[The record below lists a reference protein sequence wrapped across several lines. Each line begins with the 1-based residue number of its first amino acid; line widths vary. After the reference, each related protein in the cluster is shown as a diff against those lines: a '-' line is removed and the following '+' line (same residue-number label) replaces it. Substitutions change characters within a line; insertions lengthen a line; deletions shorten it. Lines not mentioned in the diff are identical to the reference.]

1 MRPLLLSLALPAVC
15 LAQAP
20 KPVLTFAKLH
30 HDFGKVAVDRKVSH
44 RFKAT
49 NTGMAPLQ
57 IKQVVPSCGCT
68 YTLVGQWY
76 LKPGESTEI
85 EATFNPAGMRGVVRK
100 SMQVVSDDPVNP
112 TITLSFEAEVI
123 QEIMPSTTALFFDEV
138 LRNSPARKASL
149 RLDSGNGQAVQV
161 IDAKAPGAPYLS
173 ATFRSEGKDVLVEV
187 SLDARKV
194 PPTRSSGVDVLTI
207 RTTSERMALI
217 PINIQWTLRP
227 SVLATPSRVAWVE
240 TSGKD
245 LRSVVTLKHA
255 DGRAFRILSAKTT
268 HPLLRAEGIGKSAG
282 LQQEIA
288 VVLGSQAKAGSYN
301 ERVILTLDDPD
312 QPEMEI
318 RVSAILR

>member
-1 MRPLLLSLALPAVC
+1 MRPFFLCLALPAIC
-15 LAQAP
+15 IAQDQ

-30 HDFGKVAVDRKVSH
+30 HDFGRISADRKVSY

-49 NTGMAPLQ
+49 NTGGAPLQ

-100 SMQVVSDDPVNP
+100 SMQVVSDDPINR

-138 LRNSPARKASL
+138 QRNATPRKGSL
-149 RLDSGNGQAVQV
+149 RLESGNGQAVQV

-173 ATFRSEGKDVLVEV
+173 ASFRSEGKDVLVEV
-187 SLDARKV
+187 ALDARKV
-194 PPTRSSGVDVLTI
+194 PPTRMSGVDVLTI
-207 RTTSERMALI
+207 RTTNERMALI
-217 PINIQWTLRP
+217 PVNVQWALRP
-227 SVLATPSRVAWVE
+227 SIVATPSRLAWVE
-240 TSGKD
+240 PAGKD
-245 LRSVVTLKHA
+245 LRGVLTLKQA
-255 DGRAFRILSAKTT
+255 DGKSFRILSAKTT
-268 HPLLRAEGIGKSAG
+268 HPLLRVEGAGKAAG
-282 LQQEIA
+282 PQQELT
-288 VVLGSQAKAGSYN
+288 VVLGAQAKAGSYN
-301 ERVILTLDDPD
+301 ERVTLTLDDPD

-318 RVSAILR
+318 RVSAVLR